1 VIIATTAASLRTWT
15 PLYLLLGG
23 FAVIIVV
30 LGALGHPGAHGSAF
44 GRTLLRIPNS
54 LERLTGI
61 PGWAAATVG
70 TAAFALNM
78 AGVGFYNDVAWHV
91 YTGRDRNLFT
101 APHTMIILGLF
112 LIGGSAL
119 VGILFASLTGVD
131 TRLRWRGVRVPW
143 STVPLAVLGI
153 TAVSGFPLDDL
164 WHLRYG
170 IDVTMWSPTHLLMIL
185 GASFTGLAA
194 WLVLAEAG
202 VRPGDGRWPRVVHT
216 ALAALTLEGLCA
228 AQGEFRFGV
237 PQFQQLYHPVL
248 ICLAAGFALVAA
260 RLVLGRGH
268 ALVVAVVAFVT
279 TVAVGGGVSG
289 PGFVHPRQT
298 GLFFASALAVELVAW
313 ILGTERPLRFALA
326 SGVGV
331 ATLGL
336 AGEWAWNA
344 HAIQPWNR
352 SLLPSAVLVGGL
364 AAVGSA
370 VIGLAFGRAVQRR
383 PSGLRP
389 ATLVAAALA
398 VVVALALP
406 LPRRTGHVSAAV
418 QLRLSGI
425 GQAVVTATVTPA
437 NAADH
442 AHWFD
447 ALAWQGGGL
456 VVAHMHRAPSA
467 GRGVWMSDESI
478 PIAGKWKTLLRLSRG
493 DELMAIPVYLPADP
507 TIPAP
512 AVPAVNRTVPFV
524 NEQRYLLREQ
534 TGSRDWFASTIE
546 VVLFLVAAL
555 WAASFVIAATRIG
568 RRPPAREASPRR
580 RRPALSPA

>member
-1 VIIATTAASLRTWT
+1 MIIAAAAASLRSWA
-15 PLYLLLGG
+15 PLYLLMAG
-23 FAVIIVV
+23 FAVIVGLLEV
-30 LGALGHPGAHGSAF
+30 FGEPGVHGNAF
-44 GRTLLRIPNS
+44 QRALLRIPNG
-54 LERLTGI
+54 LERVTGI
-61 PGWAAATVG
+61 PGWAAAAVG

-101 APHTMIILGLF
+101 APHTMIILGLM

-119 VGILFASLTGVD
+119 VGILFASLAGIE
-131 TRLRWRGVRVPW
+131 TRLRWRGLRVPW
-143 STVPLAVLGI
+143 STIPLGVLGI
-153 TAVSGFPLDDL
+153 TAVAGFPLDDL

-202 VRPGDGRWPRVVHT
+202 VGPGDGRWPRAVHT
-216 ALAALTLEGLCA
+216 VLGALTLEGLCA

-248 ICLAAGFALVAA
+248 ICLAAGFALVTA
-260 RLVLGRGH
+260 RLVLGRGQSV
-268 ALVVAVVAFVT
+268 VVALVAFVT
-279 TVAVGGGVSG
+279 TLAAGGAVSG
-289 PGFVHPRQT
+289 PAFVHPRQT
-298 GLFFASALAVELVAW
+298 ALFFTSALAVEVVAW
-313 ILGTERPLRFALA
+313 VLGTERPLRFALV

-331 ATLGL
+331 ATFGL
-336 AGEWAWNA
+336 AGEWVWNA

-364 AAVGSA
+364 AAIGSA
-370 VIGLAFGRAVQRR
+370 VIGVAFGRAVERR
-383 PSGLRP
+383 SSGLRP
-389 ATLVAAALA
+389 VVLAAAALA
-398 VVVALALP
+398 VLVALALP
-406 LPRRTGHVSAAV
+406 LPRRSGQVSAAV
-418 QLRLSGI
+418 QLQLRGV
-425 GQAVVTATVTPA
+425 GRAVVTATVTPP

-456 VVAHMHRAPSA
+456 VVAHMHRAPSS
-467 GRGVWMSDESI
+467 GPGVWVSDEAV

-493 DELMAIPVYLPADP
+493 DQLMAVPVYLPADP

-512 AVPAVNRTVPFV
+512 ATAAVNRTAPFV

-546 VVLFLVAAL
+546 AVLLLVAAL
-555 WAASFVIAATRIG
+555 WASVFVVAATRIG
-568 RRPPAREASPRR
+568 RRPPARATRR
-580 RRPALSPA
+580 GGPRPALSPA